1 MNKIISLFALLT
13 ILSIFSC
20 KDDEVESDMGT
31 TNSLYLRF
39 EIGGEQKE
47 YTSLQAF
54 WGGGTSTNGMDTY
67 GTLWGF
73 DGEIRI
79 DFSQDAI
86 TLNDLLNLE
95 GKTIPFGEGDPI
107 NAVFV
112 INDQDEIEA
121 DSYRIVDHRSTSTLK
136 VTEVYQETAV
146 NNPFGIVARVIGTF
160 QTEIEDVYSPER
172 HEITNGEF
180 SLIFQG
186 AE

>member
-79 DFSQDAI
+79 DFSQD
-86 TLNDLLNLE
+86 
-95 GKTIPFGEGDPI
+95 
-107 NAVFV
+107 
-112 INDQDEIEA
+112 
-121 DSYRIVDHRSTSTLK
+121 
-136 VTEVYQETAV
+136 
-146 NNPFGIVARVIGTF
+146 
-160 QTEIEDVYSPER
+160 VYSPER